1 MFDIGITIIENAIY
15 AFITFSLINIK
26 AKKECPFFLLLW
38 GTLTVLTL
46 VSNHL
51 EAYDILLEPLTILMI
66 CVLSSIFSYNR
77 KSYILMISIVPSI
90 INNVIVTVSVFMIS
104 FVLRRPAITIL
115 SEYYVLV
122 ACLTKSVFLILGI
135 LIYHYRD
142 SIIKFSE
149 YRFKEWWPMI
159 VLSYGILFSF
169 NILFSVLIN
178 QSIRLEYTMFMVFI
192 NMITAFMVLI
202 MFYNL
207 QKSSKEKYDDK
218 LKLALFHND
227 MEAYKQMQEL
237 EEAIRK
243 SRHDEKYRYSYMYQL
258 VEQGDIEAL
267 KKALKE
273 RVDEVNTW
281 KYYRFSN
288 QTIFNMVL
296 NERIAKMEDLKIQ
309 FDYDIRVPETLAM
322 EEMDLYRILSNLMD
336 NAIENCS
343 GEKRIVMKAW
353 IVQNALR
360 VVIKNTIDQSV
371 LQDNPDLKTKKEDIK
386 HHGHGLD
393 NTRKIAELYMGS
405 LLVEEDDGYFV
416 SDVICC
422 LRAIAGEEEMDD

>member
-1 MFDIGITIIENAIY
+1 MFDIGITIIENAIST
-15 AFITFSLINIK
+15 FIILGLLNVLRQK
-26 AKKECPFFLLLW
+26 QCPFFILLW
-38 GTLTVLTL
+38 IALSMLTF
-46 VSNHL
+46 VSNYSNT
-51 EAYDILLEPLTILMI
+51 YDIYLEPLTILLI
-66 CVLSSIFSYNR
+66 YAISSIFSYNC
-77 KSYILMISIVPSI
+77 KSYILMIAMIPSI
-90 INNVIVTVSVFMIS
+90 INYLLITICILCISVISNQPI
-104 FVLRRPAITIL
+104 ITIL
-115 SEYYVLV
+115 SNYNFLV
-122 ACLTKSVFLILGI
+122 ACLTKSVFLMIGI
-135 LIYHYRD
+135 LIYHYKD
-142 SIIKFSE
+142 SIIKFSK

-169 NILFSVLIN
+169 NILFSVLVN
-178 QSIRLEYTMFMVFI
+178 QSISLEYTMFMIFI

-227 MEAYKQMQEL
+227 MKAYKQMQEL

-258 VEQGDIEAL
+258 VEQGDIETL
-267 KKALKE
+267 KKVLKE

-336 NAIENCS
+336 NAIENCN

-371 LQDNPDLKTKKEDIK
+371 LQDNPNLKTKKEDIK

>member
-1 MFDIGITIIENAIY
+1 MFDIVITILENAIY
-15 AFITFSLINIK
+15 AFIIFSLINLK
-26 AKKECPFFLLLW
+26 AKKECSFFLILW
-38 GTLTVLTL
+38 GALTILTL
-46 VSNHL
+46 VSNHF
-51 EAYDILLEPLTILMI
+51 EDYDIFLEPLTILMI
-66 CVLSSIFSYNR
+66 YVLSAIFSYNR

-90 INNVIVTVSVFMIS
+90 INNVIVTVCVFTIS
-104 FVLRRPAITIL
+104 FILRQPAVTIL
-115 SEYYVLV
+115 SEYYIFV
-122 ACLTKSVFLILGI
+122 ACLTKSVFLMIGI
-135 LIYHYRD
+135 LIYHYKD
-142 SIIKFSE
+142 SIIKFSD

-159 VLSYGILFSF
+159 ELSYGILFSF

-178 QSIRLEYTMFMVFI
+178 QSISLEYTMFMVFI
-192 NMITAFMVLI
+192 NTITAFMVLI

-207 QKSSKEKYDDK
+207 QKSSKEKYEDK
-218 LKLALFHND
+218 LKLTLFHND
-227 MEAYKQMQEL
+227 MEAFKQMQEL
-237 EEAIRK
+237 EETIRK

-258 VEQGDIEAL
+258 VEQGDMKTL
-267 KKALKE
+267 KEALKE
-273 RVDEVNTW
+273 RIDEVNTW
-281 KYYRFSN
+281 KFYRFSN

-296 NERIAKMEDLKIQ
+296 NERFIKMEDVKIQ

-371 LQDNPDLKTKKEDIK
+371 LQNNPDLKTKKEDIK

-393 NTRKIAELYMGS
+393 NVRKIAKLYMGS
-405 LLVEEDDGYFV
+405 LLVKEEDGYFV